1 MSKPTPGTQYTVQ
14 NGDTI
19 ERIAATAYGDAG
31 RSAEIIRANPSIIV
45 SPGVVL
51 ILPPDEDLTAFTP
64 STDGLG
70 LFIGGREIPTE
81 NMRIMRSLD
90 SIANGWTATIAW
102 QLGDDPALDALIR
115 PYRYA
120 DASVFINSTLAIAG
134 RVYGTAPGL
143 GGRSELNLEGWSF
156 AADLIDSTLK
166 APYESNNVTL
176 SQRVKEVAAPFN
188 LKVESD
194 LETDGKF
201 DRVTATS
208 AQRAGD
214 HLLELSSQRGALIN
228 SDPDGALRIF
238 KVTGEGE
245 SVGTIEEGTPGFSGF
260 EAGFDGRARFN
271 AYIFLSQTPGDP
283 STNATAVDKAVPV
296 TRFMTFSG
304 NDTTTGEA
312 QQAADWRK
320 TKALADALTI
330 PIQAEGFKAP
340 NGKEWAPGQTVT
352 LISPTLFMPDGF
364 EMLIRSTEMVQAPG
378 GEGTTLNLVPPGVYT
393 GADIVEP
400 WLSE

>member
-19 ERIAATAYGDAG
+19 ERIAAIAYGDAS
-31 RSAEIIRANPSIIV
+31 RSAQIIRANPSAIV
-45 SPGVVL
+45 SPGIVL
-51 ILPPDEDLTAFTP
+51 IIPPDEDLTAFTP
-64 STDGLG
+64 SKDGLS
-70 LFIGGREIPTE
+70 LFIGNREIPTE
-81 NMRIMRSLD
+81 SMRIVRSLD
-90 SIANGWTATIAW
+90 SMINGWTAIIAW
-102 QLGDDPALDALIR
+102 QPGDDPALDKLIR
-115 PYRYA
+115 PYSYA
-120 DASVFINSTLAIAG
+120 AANAFVNKSLAVAG
-134 RVYGTAPGL
+134 KLYKPSPGL
-143 GGRSELNLEGWSF
+143 GGRSQLGLEGWSF
-156 AADLIDSTLK
+156 AADLVDSTLK

-176 SQRVKEVAAPFN
+176 SQRVTEVAAPFS
-188 LKVESD
+188 LKVVSD

-228 SDPDGALRIF
+228 SDPNGTLRIF
-238 KVTGEGE
+238 KVTGEGK
-245 SVGTIEEGTPGFSGF
+245 SVGTIEEGAPGFSGF
-260 EAGFDGRARFN
+260 EGDFDGRARFN

-283 STNATAVDKAVPV
+283 STNAVAIDKVVPV

-340 NGKEWAPGQTVT
+340 NGEEWAPGQTVT
-352 LISPTLFMPDGF
+352 LISPSLFMPNGF

>member
-19 ERIAATAYGDAG
+19 ERIAAIAYGDAS
-31 RSAEIIRANPSIIV
+31 RSAEIIQANPSAIV
-45 SPGVVL
+45 SPGIVL
-51 ILPPDEDLTAFTP
+51 IIPPDEDLTTFTP
-64 STDGLG
+64 SKDGLS
-70 LFIGGREIPTE
+70 LFLGGHEIPTE
-81 NMRIMRSLD
+81 SMRVVRSLD
-90 SIANGWTATIAW
+90 SMVNGWTAVIAW
-102 QLGDDPALDALIR
+102 LPGDDPELDKLIR
-115 PYRYA
+115 PYSYA
-120 DASVFINSTLAIAG
+120 AASAFVNKSLAVAG
-134 RVYGTAPGL
+134 KLYKTSPGL
-143 GGRSELNLEGWSF
+143 GGRSQLNLEGWSF
-156 AADLIDSTLK
+156 AADLVDSTLK

-176 SQRVKEVAAPFN
+176 SQRVKEVAAPFS
-188 LKVESD
+188 LKVASD

-201 DRVTATS
+201 DRVTVTPV
-208 AQRAGD
+208 QRGGD

-228 SDPDGALRIF
+228 SDPDGTLRIF
-238 KVTGEGE
+238 KVTGEGK
-245 SVGTIEEGTPGFSGF
+245 SVGTIEEGAPGFSGF
-260 EAGFDGRARFN
+260 EGDFDGRARFN

-283 STNATAVDKAVPV
+283 STNAVAVDKAVPV
-296 TRFMTFSG
+296 TRFMTFKG

-330 PIQAEGFKAP
+330 PIQAEGLKAP
-340 NGKEWAPGQTVT
+340 NGEEWAPGQTVT
-352 LISPTLFMPDGF
+352 LISPTLFMPNGF
-364 EMLIRSTEMVQAPG
+364 EMLIRSTEMAQASG